1 MKQNCRKQKYIAKY
15 CTFFNTK
22 NVIFNPTLFLGN
34 FQKVSEKNAIL
45 TFLFLYVTIC
55 HALNSNTLSFFM
67 QLFFT
72 RPPPTKHTITNLQTI
87 LRKKEQHRKS
97 VEGSEQQD

>member
-1 MKQNCRKQKYIAKY
+1 
-15 CTFFNTK
+15 
-22 NVIFNPTLFLGN
+22 
-34 FQKVSEKNAIL
+34 
-45 TFLFLYVTIC
+45 
-55 HALNSNTLSFFM
+55 M